1 MCALENWSKIVEL
14 AEGANVIFNM
24 IDVGEYF
31 DAAVQALCMKRKI
44 PLIMGGT
51 FSQTYTVDCFLP
63 GASSCFVCSDD
74 NLKKDILDQIVPTKI
89 GSLPNL
95 NFIPKNVNPIG

>member
-31 DAAVQALCMKRKI
+31 DAAVQALCMNR
-44 PLIMGGT
+44 
-51 FSQTYTVDCFLP
+51 
-63 GASSCFVCSDD
+63 
-74 NLKKDILDQIVPTKI
+74 
-89 GSLPNL
+89 
-95 NFIPKNVNPIG
+95 